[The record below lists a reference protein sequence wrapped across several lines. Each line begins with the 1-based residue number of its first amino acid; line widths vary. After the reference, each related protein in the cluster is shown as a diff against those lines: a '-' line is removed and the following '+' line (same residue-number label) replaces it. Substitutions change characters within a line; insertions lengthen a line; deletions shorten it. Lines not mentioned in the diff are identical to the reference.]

1 MEAAE
6 LQHDWFV
13 HQRTMASE
21 LPRLVA
27 NARTAANETTELSVW
42 RPRLTAALAVI
53 GAALHAHVATAEQT
67 EGFLPSSARE
77 APRLIHALEQ
87 LQSEHRALI
96 GDVARAEVRARS
108 GDSRPAT
115 IRAVNALAD
124 RIERH
129 LQTADRVAMEITNT
143 DLGYGD

>member
-1 MEAAE
+1 MSGSCTSALAN
-6 LQHDWFV
+6 
-13 HQRTMASE
+13 E
-21 LPRLVA
+21 LPRLVSD
-27 NARTAANETTELSVW
+27 ARTAAVETTELTVW
-42 RPRLTAALAVI
+42 RPRLSAALAAV
-53 GAALHAHVATAEQT
+53 GAALQAHVATAEHA

-77 APRLIHALEQ
+77 APRLIHALDQ
-87 LQSEHRALI
+87 LHSEHRALI

-115 IRAVNALAD
+115 IRAVNALTD

-129 LQTADRVAMEITNT
+129 LHTADRLAMEIMNS